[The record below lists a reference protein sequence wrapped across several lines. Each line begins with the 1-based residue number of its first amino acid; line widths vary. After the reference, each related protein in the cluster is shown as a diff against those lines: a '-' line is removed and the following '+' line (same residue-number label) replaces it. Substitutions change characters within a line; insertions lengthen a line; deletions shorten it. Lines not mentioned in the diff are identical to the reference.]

1 MRPDSARLCR
11 QRYEPDM
18 VARAAATICFH
29 LISCPPTVAHPAYAY
44 QEGVSLVL
52 AFIGWPIGQ
61 PALLLRDVV
70 TTLGVGLEG
79 HGGYPDSER
88 GRPSISSCFSAIH
101 LVRGP
106 NSRGG
111 SSAVES
117 RKGAVSLARP
127 VSPPRSSNRTCG
139 FPASGFPTGFTARPT
154 LSRPPR
160 AAYAQRAESLR
171 LATQLV

>member
-79 HGGYPDSER
+79 HGGHPDSER

-106 NSRGG
+106 NSRAGCQLPHCARTPVVAPAKC
-111 SSAVES
+111 SPVTP
-117 RKGAVSLARP
+117 RWNCVS
-127 VSPPRSSNRTCG
+127 VVT
-139 FPASGFPTGFTARPT
+139 
-154 LSRPPR
+154 
-160 AAYAQRAESLR
+160 
-171 LATQLV
+171 